1 MFQSTKNKSK
11 SEKFLTTVTAVKML
25 SKQFSLH
32 RSLLDLNHLSTS
44 NEGKDGFFMSK
55 NEKLPENIKPEM
67 IGEKRYVRIS
77 EGAKRYSVSP
87 NTFRMMAAE
96 AHAIIHV
103 RRIVLIDTK
112 MIDEYLEAFREE

>member
-1 MFQSTKNKSK
+1 M
-11 SEKFLTTVTAVKML
+11 
-25 SKQFSLH
+25 
-32 RSLLDLNHLSTS
+32 DLNHLSTS
-44 NEGKDGFFMSK
+44 NEGKDGFLCQKMKSYRK
-55 NEKLPENIKPEM
+55 TLSRK

-77 EGAKRYSVSP
+77 EGARRYSVSP

>member
-1 MFQSTKNKSK
+1 MVFLCQKMKSYRK
-11 SEKFLTTVTAVKML
+11 TL
-25 SKQFSLH
+25 SRK
-32 RSLLDLNHLSTS
+32 
-44 NEGKDGFFMSK
+44 
-55 NEKLPENIKPEM
+55 

-77 EGAKRYSVSP
+77 EGARRYSVSP

-96 AHAIIHV
+96 AYAIIHV